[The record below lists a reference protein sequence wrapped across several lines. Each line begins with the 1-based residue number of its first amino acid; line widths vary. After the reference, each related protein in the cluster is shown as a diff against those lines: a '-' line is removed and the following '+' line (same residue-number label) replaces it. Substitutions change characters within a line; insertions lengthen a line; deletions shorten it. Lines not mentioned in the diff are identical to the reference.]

1 MNDEKATMTC
11 EWNCKTNRF
20 VIECKG
26 TNNNSL
32 YLDYMEKPEWLEYS
46 EFIQFIKL
54 YFRKQFIFFY
64 INKKFV
70 IDKIDSD
77 KLKKIN
83 FRIH

>member
-1 MNDEKATMTC
+1 MLGNFKRNYLGNVIFNSPYVEYVFRIFKIEYILMNDEKATMTC

-46 EFIQFIKL
+46 EFI
-54 YFRKQFIFFY
+54 
-64 INKKFV
+64 
-70 IDKIDSD
+70 
-77 KLKKIN
+77 
-83 FRIH
+83 